1 MCIRDSSRGYKPF
14 RYPWA
19 YDFWKKQQQVHWMP
33 EEVPLGEDC
42 KDWAAKL
49 NDKERNLL
57 TQIFRFFTQA
67 DVEVQ
72 DCYHDKYGRVFKP
85 TEIKMMLTA
94 FSNME
99 TIHIAAYSHSQDH
112 SGHEPTR
119 PRKMLLHRTELDRLA
134 AKVAQERLSIVPLR
148 IYFKGSKVKVE
159 FALGKPKKTV
169 DRRRDIAAR
178 DVARDTERELARA
191 AKHR

>member
-1 MCIRDSSRGYKPF
+1 MGSEVKSLREAKGTQVTEAYADLTRSGEMWLRG
-14 RYPWA
+14 
-19 YDFWKKQQQVHWMP
+19 
-33 EEVPLGEDC
+33 L
-42 KDWAAKL
+42 
-49 NDKERNLL
+49 
-57 TQIFRFFTQA
+57 
-67 DVEVQ
+67 
-72 DCYHDKYGRVFKP
+72 
-85 TEIKMMLTA
+85 
-94 FSNME
+94 
-99 TIHIAAYSHSQDH
+99 HIAAYSYSHDH
-112 SGHEPTR
+112 SGNEPTR

-148 IYFKGSKVKVE
+148 IYFKGSKVKLE

>member
-1 MCIRDSSRGYKPF
+1 MGDDIQVIATNRQASRRFELRDTYEAGLVLLGSEVKSLREAKGTQVTEAYADLTRSGEMWLRG
-14 RYPWA
+14 
-19 YDFWKKQQQVHWMP
+19 
-33 EEVPLGEDC
+33 L
-42 KDWAAKL
+42 
-49 NDKERNLL
+49 
-57 TQIFRFFTQA
+57 
-67 DVEVQ
+67 
-72 DCYHDKYGRVFKP
+72 
-85 TEIKMMLTA
+85 
-94 FSNME
+94 
-99 TIHIAAYSHSQDH
+99 HIAAYSHSQDH